1 MKNHLASLVC
11 AGLLWPGVP
20 ALFAQSTNSST
31 NALPM
36 NQTLRYQVAVE
47 NDRAL
52 GEHALLPPGLKE
64 KMRLTDQQRA
74 ELKPLEAEF
83 TKTSDEYQS
92 ANQPRIDAA
101 VEANRLARLSKSTAQ
116 LVAARRQLHN
126 VWAGLQP
133 DRVAAVKLIR
143 PLLTPDQILILDDP
157 ANQWRES
164 HGSEANDPSSN

>member
-1 MKNHLASLVC
+1 MKHKLILLALAGPLLLARN
-11 AGLLWPGVP
+11 AGL
-20 ALFAQSTNSST
+20 AQSTNVNT
-31 NALPM
+31 NALPL

-52 GEHALLPPGLKE
+52 GEHAVLVPGLKE
-64 KMRLTDQQRA
+64 KMRLTEQQRT
-74 ELKPLEAEF
+74 ELKPIETDFA
-83 TKTSDEYQS
+83 KTSDAYQA

-101 VEANRLARLSKSTAQ
+101 VEANRLARLSKSTERIQSARQQ
-116 LVAARRQLHN
+116 LQT

-143 PLLTPDQILILDDP
+143 PILTPEQALILDDP
-157 ANQWRES
+157 KNRWRES